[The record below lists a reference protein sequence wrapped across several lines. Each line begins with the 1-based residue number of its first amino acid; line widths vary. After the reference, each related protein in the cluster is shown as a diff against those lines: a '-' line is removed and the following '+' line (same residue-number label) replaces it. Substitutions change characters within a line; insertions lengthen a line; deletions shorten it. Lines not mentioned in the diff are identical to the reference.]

1 MERRGTTTDKYATLD
16 ARPYWGLVK
25 LAAPLML
32 AFGIQTMFNVVDTIF
47 VGRIGPDAIAGVSL
61 SFPVQMIM
69 VAIAGG
75 LGIGAQSLIARAIG
89 RSDLASADNAAE
101 HGMLIAAI
109 TGVATTLVG
118 IAAITTVI
126 SALGATPTVTNY
138 ALDYINII
146 LFGAPFI
153 FGALMGD
160 SILRGEGNT
169 KMSFYFMGSAAL
181 INVVLDPLFIFSL
194 GWGVKGA
201 AVATVCA
208 RGITMGALAYY
219 LFVYKGSFVQ
229 FRFSSFHWSRGII
242 GQIVGVG
249 IPASLSQLSYSVS
262 LFFMNSILAHY
273 GSDALAAFGIGFRI
287 ESIAFLPMIG
297 MAGAFVSSVGY
308 FTGGGKLERLRSI
321 QRFAYGFLIF
331 FMSTCALLFYIFP
344 DVIYGVFTDAAP
356 VIGIG
361 KTYLRINVLAY
372 PLIPLSIVSAAGFQG
387 IGRGVPPFFIALLRS
402 WLIVIPL
409 SWYNAFVLD
418 GALTNIWYAMVIGH
432 SASAAVG
439 ATWLGL
445 QIKKLE
451 KGKEVDTKTDQRSTT

>member
-1 MERRGTTTDKYATLD
+1 MERRNTTTEKYALLD
-16 ARPYWGLVK
+16 ARPYRGLLK

-75 LGIGAQSLIARAIG
+75 MGIGAQSLIARAIG
-89 RSDLASADNAAE
+89 AKNLTSADNAAE
-101 HGMLIAAI
+101 HGMLMALMA
-109 TGVATTLVG
+109 GVATTVIGLLS
-118 IAAITTVI
+118 ISFVI
-126 SALGATPTVTNY
+126 SALGATPSVTGY

-169 KMSFYFMGSAAL
+169 KMSFYFMGSAAI
-181 INVVLDPLFIFSL
+181 INVVLDPLFIFGL

-201 AVATVCA
+201 AVATVFA

-229 FRFSSFHWSRGII
+229 FRFSSFRWSRGII
-242 GQIVGVG
+242 GQIIGVG

-262 LFFMNSILAHY
+262 LFFMNSILATY

-308 FTGGGKLERLRSI
+308 FTGGGKMERLRSI
-321 QRFAYGFLIF
+321 QLFAYGFLIF
-331 FMSTCALLFYIFP
+331 FMSACALLFYIVP
-344 DVIYGVFTDAAP
+344 DAIYGIFTDAES
-356 VIGIG
+356 VITIG
-361 KTYLRINVLAY
+361 ETYLRINVLAY
-372 PLIPLSIVSAAGFQG
+372 PVIPLSIVSAAGFQG

-409 SWYNAFVLD
+409 SWYNAFIVG

-432 SASAAVG
+432 TASAAVG
-439 ATWLGL
+439 AAWLGL
-445 QIKKLE
+445 QMRRLE
-451 KGKEVDTKTDQRSTT
+451 KRKEAGKIPDQRSTT